1 MIWNKIKMKR
11 EKNET
16 KLNQKKKTMAN
27 KVASS
32 SWHGEYYIYVHD
44 YNERER
50 ERERLKL
57 NRKKRWRM
65 KNTAANKSN

>member
-1 MIWNKIKMKR
+1 MKR

-16 KLNQKKKTMAN
+16 KLNQKKTMAN

-32 SWHGEYYIYVHD
+32 SWHGEHYIYVHD

-50 ERERLKL
+50 EREIE
-57 NRKKRWRM
+57 
-65 KNTAANKSN
+65 TE